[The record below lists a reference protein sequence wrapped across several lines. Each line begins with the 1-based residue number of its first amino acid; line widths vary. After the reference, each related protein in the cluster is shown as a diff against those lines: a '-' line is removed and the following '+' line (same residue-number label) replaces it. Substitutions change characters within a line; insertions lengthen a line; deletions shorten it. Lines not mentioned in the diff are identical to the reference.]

1 MDMSKVKRSGG
12 YTRLSYQEKVVALKH
27 YFVNGVTAA
36 DIGRMTGASPNTVYD
51 WLKKIDYD
59 FDNIERL
66 KPKNR
71 NRSTRKNLLNE
82 LAPWVT
88 DEISE
93 LLKKNPFMGP
103 LKIKQYFFRHHQ
115 IIVPE
120 KRIYFYL
127 KEKGIINKRM
137 RRKKSSK
144 KHERRFEYDRPL
156 AAVQMDLMQLKLTG
170 NKKAYLISIIDD
182 YSRFMLA
189 SKLVPD
195 KTMESVITVF
205 SDMIKKYGVVERV
218 ITDKGSEFVSWQSF
232 TKFEEL
238 LCTLDIELIASGP
251 DKPQCQGKIERW
263 HGTLRKEFQQVYGCF
278 DFSVQAQLELDDFVN
293 YYNYERPHQAIN
305 GLVPADRLYGLQK
318 ELETV
323 LEECEEDQTKQ
334 IYFSCNINGEKI
346 VISGPRSQE
355 VKIYRSQV
363 ENQK

>member
-1 MDMSKVKRSGG
+1 MDMSKVKRV
-12 YTRLSYQEKVVALKH
+12 YTKLSYQEKVVALKH
-27 YFVNGVTAA
+27 YFINGITVA
-36 DIGRMTGASPNTVYD
+36 DIHRMTGASQTAIND
-51 WLKKIDYD
+51 WLKLIDYD
-59 FDNIERL
+59 YDNIERL
-66 KPKNR
+66 KPKQR
-71 NRSTRKNLLNE
+71 DRSTRKNILNE
-82 LAPWVT
+82 LAPWVI
-88 DEISE
+88 DEINE

-115 IIVPE
+115 IIIPE
-120 KRIYFYL
+120 KRVYFYL
-127 KEKGIINKRM
+127 KEQGIIDKRM
-137 RRKKSSK
+137 RRKKAK
-144 KHERRFEYDRPL
+144 NEGKHERRFEYDRPL

-182 YSRFMLA
+182 YSRFMLT
-189 SKLVPD
+189 SRIVPD

-205 SDMIKKYGVVERV
+205 SDMIKKYGVVDRV

-238 LCTLDIELIASGP
+238 LCSLDIELIASGP

-263 HGTLRKEFQQVYGCF
+263 HGTLRKEFEQLYGCF

-293 YYNYERPHQAIN
+293 YYNNERPHQGIG
-305 GLVPADRLYGLQK
+305 GLVPADRFFNMQN

-323 LEECEEDQTKQ
+323 LKECEEDQNKQ

-355 VKIYRSQV
+355 VKIYRSQ
-363 ENQK
+363 EKA